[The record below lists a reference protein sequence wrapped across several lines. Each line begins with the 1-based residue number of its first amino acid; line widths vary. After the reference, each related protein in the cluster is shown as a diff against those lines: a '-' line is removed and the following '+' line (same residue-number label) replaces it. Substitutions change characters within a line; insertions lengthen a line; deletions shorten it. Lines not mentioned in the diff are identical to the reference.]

1 MASRGEAASERSEID
16 EIRGVN
22 RTSGD
27 FRRGLDLGVLGFLW
41 PPREVDKG
49 WLSGVGFALQ
59 PLGVAVSADQPS
71 DDNVFVTVVASVQYQ
86 ALAEKAADA
95 YYKLSNTRAQ
105 IQAYVFD
112 GSLHIFRKNLRIF

>member
-1 MASRGEAASERSEID
+1 MASRGEAASERLEID

-27 FRRGLDLGVLGFLW
+27 FRRGLDLGILGFLW
-41 PPREVDKG
+41 PSREVDEG

-59 PLGVAVSADQPS
+59 PLGVA
-71 DDNVFVTVVASVQYQ
+71 DNVFVTVFASVQYQ
-86 ALAEKAADA
+86 ALAEKATDA
-95 YYKLSNTRAQ
+95 YYKLNSTRAQ

-112 GSLHIFRKNLRIF
+112 